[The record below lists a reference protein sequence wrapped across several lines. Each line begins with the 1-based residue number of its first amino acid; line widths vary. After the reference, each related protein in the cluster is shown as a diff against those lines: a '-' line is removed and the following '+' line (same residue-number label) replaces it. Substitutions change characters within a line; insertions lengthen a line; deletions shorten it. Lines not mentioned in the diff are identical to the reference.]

1 MYKMNLFLKIIL
13 LVILLLITA
22 LCSNHLLLWILF
34 LSLTFVH
41 FIKNMKKIT
50 ILDIL
55 LFILLIF
62 VDNIYVKFI
71 FKILFIIT
79 SIVTFLLLLT
89 RNEIIFIKWILG
101 LENNKTLKS
110 RFKKDQLNI
119 LIKDNK
125 KMVNKYYDGKESIDD
140 KVASDLEKKEMLAR
154 MRFLGYKT
162 NYNNLVESWCGYD
175 TLVFVAALLLFILL
189 LIVGR

>member
-1 MYKMNLFLKIIL
+1 MNLFLKIIL

-175 TLVFVAALLLFILL
+175 TLVFVVALLLFILL

>member
-22 LCSNHLLLWILF
+22 LCSNHVLLWILF
-34 LSLTFVH
+34 LLLTCVH

-55 LFILLIF
+55 LCILLIF
-62 VDNIYVKFI
+62 LDNIYVKII
-71 FKILFIIT
+71 FKVLFIIT

-89 RNEIIFIKWILG
+89 KNEIIFIKWILG
-101 LENNKTLKS
+101 FENKKTLRK
-110 RFKKDQLNI
+110 RFRDEQYNM
-119 LIKDNK
+119 LIKENK
-125 KMVNKYYDGKESIDD
+125 KLVSKYYDGKESIDD
-140 KVASDLEKKEMLAR
+140 KVASDLEIKEMQAR
-154 MRFLGYKT
+154 MRFLGYRT
-162 NYNNLVESWCGYD
+162 NYNNLVETWCGYD